1 MRPLK
6 SLTVEAIVDLLATTF
21 GDVDDPRA
29 AEQLS
34 YPLHDTLMS
43 GFAMMFFQHASL
55 LQLQR
60 AMAKKRRRSNVQTMF
75 GVHAIPSDTQ
85 RREILDGVKPEALRG
100 VVPQLGGKV
109 RRAGWGGR
117 FTTTL
122 PSGEHQGTYYTVAL
136 DGSEYFRSTKI
147 QCPHCLRQTDPQGRV
162 HYSHKIVG
170 ATGVR
175 AGSPQVLPLD
185 VEAVRHAAAESAPQ
199 DGELTAGKRLITRVR
214 QEHPQLALLMIGDD
228 LYSHVPFVEQLLH
241 LRQPFVLVAKPAS
254 HPTLMAAVAAAEGTE
269 QSQTGQWTAGSG
281 ARQRTDT
288 YRLVRQVPL
297 ALESV
302 VRVTY
307 VEVWE
312 HGAKGELL
320 YHNSWITDLDV
331 DAANVAVVVQIGRT
345 RWKIEN
351 EQFNVHKNHGYD
363 LTHNYGH
370 GQQFLS
376 VNLAALMLLAFLVDQ
391 TQQLASTLFQAVLK
405 KEGSR
410 KQLWEHVRALFYT
423 LPFTSLEEIFN
434 ALLYGYQV
442 QKVVI
447 LGPV

>member
-6 SLTVEAIVDLLATTF
+6 SVTLEAIVDLLATTF
-21 GDVDDPRA
+21 GAVDDPRA
-29 AEQLS
+29 TAQLS

-43 GFAMMFFQHASL
+43 GFAVMFFQHASL
-55 LQLQR
+55 LQFQR
-60 AMAKKRRRSNVQTMF
+60 AMEKKRGRCNLQTMF
-75 GVHAIPSDTQ
+75 GVHEIPSDTQ
-85 RREILDGVKPEALRG
+85 MREILDGVKPEALRG
-100 VVPQLGGKV
+100 VLPQLWEKV

-170 ATGVR
+170 ATVVR
-175 AGSPQVLPLD
+175 AGAHQVLPLD
-185 VEAVRHAAAESAPQ
+185 VEEVRNGTAESAPQ
-199 DGELTAGKRLITRVR
+199 DCELTAGKRLITRVR
-214 QEHPQLALLMIGDD
+214 REHPQMALIMIGDD
-228 LYSHVPFVEQLLH
+228 LYSHVPFVEQLH
-241 LRQPFVLVAKPAS
+241 ALRQHYVLVAKPAS

-269 QSQTGQWTAGSG
+269 QSQTGQWTEGSG
-281 ARQRTDT
+281 TRQRTYT

-297 ALESV
+297 ALESA
-302 VRVTY
+302 VRLTY

-312 HGAKGELL
+312 HTAKGELL

-370 GQQFLS
+370 GQQNLS
-376 VNLAALMLLAFLVDQ
+376 MVFYLLNLLAYVTHTVLALGDRLYQRCRAQESRRELWNALRTLVNAFLV
-391 TQQLASTLFQAVLK
+391 AS
-405 KEGSR
+405 
-410 KQLWEHVRALFYT
+410 W
-423 LPFTSLEEIFN
+423 P
-434 ALLYGYQV
+434 ALLAVY
-442 QKVVI
+442 
-447 LGPV
+447 LDDTDASP